1 MRILVAISSKEYSE
15 NTLRI
20 GSDVADAF
28 HADLS
33 VVSVVPKP
41 RELLATGLELAQ
53 AAMLEWSIYH
63 PGMENLVWAYE
74 RLQDYK
80 FVDPTDDAFDP
91 RNLISEG
98 DRHRMLVPHTHG
110 SKISLI
116 LREGE
121 PLGELHKETEGRDY
135 SLTIVGGGQKS
146 RLTRQLIQFVD
157 TSIMFVKNF
166 DPDLQYRLLI
176 CVDDS
181 RATKKAVVFGG
192 RIAQELHM
200 EVDLVTVSKT
210 KQFGKGYRGAAE
222 WAAHYLERHKVVY
235 KQHFIPSSDPAT
247 SFADVAGTDHIIIMG
262 KSKMHPLKAWLV
274 GTTPGDTVLKANC
287 PVIIVK

>member
-1 MRILVAISSKEYSE
+1 MRFLVAISSKEYSE

-20 GSDVADAF
+20 GSDIADAF

-41 RELLATGLELAQ
+41 REILASGVELAQ
-53 AAMLEWSIYH
+53 DAMLNWSIMH
-63 PGMENLVWAYE
+63 PGMENLNWAYE
-74 RLQDYK
+74 RLQAYN
-80 FVDPTDDAFDP
+80 FISHTDDTFDP
-91 RNLISEG
+91 RNLVTEG
-98 DRHRMLVPHTHG
+98 DRHRMVVAHVHG
-110 SKISLI
+110 AKISLI

-121 PLGELHKETEGRDY
+121 VLGELHKETEGRDY
-135 SLTIVGGGQKS
+135 LLTIVGGGQKG

-157 TSIMFVKNF
+157 TSVMFVKNF
-166 DPDLQYRLLI
+166 DPDWKYRLLI

-181 RATKKAVVFGG
+181 KATKKAVVFGG
-192 RIAQELHM
+192 RIAQELLM

-210 KQFGKGYRGAAE
+210 KIFGKEYRGAAD
-222 WAAHYLERHKVVY
+222 WAARYFDRHQVAY
-235 KQHFIPSSDPAT
+235 KQHFITGEPST
-247 SFADVAGTDHIIIMG
+247 VFADFAGSERLIIMG
-262 KSKMHPLKAWLV
+262 KSKMHPLKAWLA

>member
-1 MRILVAISSKEYSE
+1 MRFLVAISSKDYSE
-15 NTLRI
+15 DTLRI
-20 GSDVADAF
+20 GSAVADAF

-41 RELLATGLELAQ
+41 RAILTSGVELAQ
-53 AAMLEWSIYH
+53 DAMLAWSIYH

-74 RLQDYK
+74 RLQTYNFIDR
-80 FVDPTDDAFDP
+80 TDAAFDP
-91 RNLISEG
+91 RNLVSEG
-98 DRHRMLVPHTHG
+98 DRHRMVVPHVHG
-110 SKISLI
+110 ERISLI

-121 PLGELHKETEGRDY
+121 VLGELHKETEGRDY
-135 SLTIVGGGQKS
+135 LLTIVGGGQKS

-166 DPDLQYRLLI
+166 DRKWKYRLLI

-181 RATKKAVVFGG
+181 KATKKAVVFGG
-192 RIAQELHM
+192 RIAQELFM

-210 KQFGKGYRGAAE
+210 KLFGKGYSAAAD
-222 WAAHYLERHKVVY
+222 WAARYFDRQKVAY
-235 KQHFIPSSDPAT
+235 KQHFITGEPST
-247 SFADVAGTDHIIIMG
+247 VFADFAGEDHIIIMG
-262 KSKMHPLKAWLV
+262 KSKMHPLKAWLA
-274 GTTPGDTVLKANC
+274 GTTPGDTILKAHC